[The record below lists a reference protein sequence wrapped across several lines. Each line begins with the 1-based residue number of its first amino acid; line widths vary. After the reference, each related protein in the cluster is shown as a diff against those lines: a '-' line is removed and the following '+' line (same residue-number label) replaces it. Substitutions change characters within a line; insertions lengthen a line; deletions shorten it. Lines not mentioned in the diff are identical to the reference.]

1 MALSLHTMA
10 AGELA
15 SNFLSLSVSCLV
27 VRVVLGAKLSG
38 LLHVGKTC
46 CLVLLA

>member
-1 MALSLHTMA
+1 MALSLHTLT

-15 SNFLSLSVSCLV
+15 SNLLSLSISCLV
-27 VRVVLGAKLSG
+27 VWIVLGAKLSS